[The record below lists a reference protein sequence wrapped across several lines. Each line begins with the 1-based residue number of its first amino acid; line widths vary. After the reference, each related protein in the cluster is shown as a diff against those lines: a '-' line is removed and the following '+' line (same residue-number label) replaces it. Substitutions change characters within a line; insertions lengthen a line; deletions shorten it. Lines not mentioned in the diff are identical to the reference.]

1 MKIEN
6 WKIISLKNNK
16 DYQILGNVW
25 GRPNTRNGEWLR
37 TSNIKILD
45 ISNNLVITLNSTYE
59 LGKHAEGTVRMGEE
73 R

>member
-6 WKIISLKNNK
+6 WKIISLNN
-16 DYQILGNVW
+16 DENYQVVGQVY
-25 GRPNTRNGEWLR
+25 GKKGVTDGEWIR
-37 TSNIKILD
+37 TSNIVLINFEVHYVHT
-45 ISNNLVITLNSTYE
+45 INSVYN